1 MREIKRQRGKDE
13 LWRDRQIWILV
24 GRWIGCRS
32 ADRWREKETKGK
44 RNCKK
49 KKRLQCEIERV
60 CERKKNKEKDR
71 IRKRSDGQI

>member
-49 KKRLQCEIERV
+49 KKRLEREIERV
-60 CERKKNKEKDR
+60 CERKKKQGERQNKKKE
-71 IRKRSDGQI
+71 